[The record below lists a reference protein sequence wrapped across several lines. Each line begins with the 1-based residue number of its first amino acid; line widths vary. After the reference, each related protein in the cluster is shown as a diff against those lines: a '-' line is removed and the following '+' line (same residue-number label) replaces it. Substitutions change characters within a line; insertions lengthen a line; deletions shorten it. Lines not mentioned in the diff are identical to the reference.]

1 MQEKVFHDT
10 PPSPPCFPFALLK
23 QRTMSIG
30 GKQQPRML
38 VSGKT
43 PRVRA
48 PHHVVGSVGNWQS
61 QLPLNKR
68 AAVTQF
74 PPLSPCRKAG
84 LVLPDLLIF
93 QEKQK
98 IVCNLPDFKRLPLI

>member
-74 PPLSPCRKAG
+74 PPTVTMQESRTGLARFADFSREAKNCMQSP
-84 LVLPDLLIF
+84 
-93 QEKQK
+93 
-98 IVCNLPDFKRLPLI
+98 